1 MSEVVTGDAVVVEVR
16 VAQMPSRAVAVVID
30 MLVQGVL
37 MIGFAVLL
45 LNFAGI
51 SDSALFAAANIV
63 MVVLVI
69 VGYPVIFETAT
80 RGRSLGKLAL
90 GLRVVGDDGS
100 PERFRQALMRGLAGV
115 MEFWMFSGAPAL
127 ISSLVSQRGKRLG
140 DVFAG
145 TIVISERAPRDT
157 TQAIVMPPQLAAW
170 AARLE
175 LSQLPDD
182 VASAARQYLARW
194 YDLAPA
200 VQHEMGVR
208 IANQVASYVS
218 PAAPGGAPPH
228 AYLSAVLA
236 ERRRREEVRL
246 ARHTRLPAPW
256 SQPPG
261 PQPVQPAGP
270 PHTQQPIPAPQA
282 PWAQPPGA
290 PHPQPVGAQPAP
302 VPPGRWAQQ
311 EPAAPWSQPWQ
322 VPQSASPVPQ
332 PSVPQPSPPGTVSP
346 NPWALP
352 GQSAPAQQAAQP
364 QPATGWHPGPTL
376 PSPQG
381 PQAPGQPETGWQPG
395 HVSPQHPMPHPAQPG
410 PVQAGPGVDRRP
422 TALPD
427 YRRPE
432 EPPGVT
438 PGGFAPPA

>member
-45 LNFAGI
+45 INFAGI

-69 VGYPVIFETAT
+69 VGYPVLFETAT

-175 LSQLPDD
+175 LSQLPDE
-182 VASAARQYLARW
+182 VASAARQYLSRW

-246 ARHTRLPAPW
+246 ARHTRPPAPW
-256 SQPPG
+256 TQPPAPPHPVSPPH
-261 PQPVQPAGP
+261 PQPVS
-270 PHTQQPIPAPQA
+270 
-282 PWAQPPGA
+282 A
-290 PHPQPVGAQPAP
+290 PHPQPVNPSRAQPAP
-302 VPPGRWAQQ
+302 APPGRWAQQ

-322 VPQSASPVPQ
+322 VPQSASPQVPQ
-332 PSVPQPSPPGTVSP
+332 PVSQPSTGPVSP
-346 NPWALP
+346 SPWALP
-352 GQSAPAQQAAQP
+352 GQPAPVQQAAQP
-364 QPATGWHPGPTL
+364 GTGWHPGPTL
-376 PSPQG
+376 PPPQR
-381 PQAPGQPETGWQPG
+381 PPAPGQPETGWQPG
-395 HVSPQHPMPHPAQPG
+395 QVSPQHPMPHPAQPHPVQPG
-410 PVQAGPGVDRRP
+410 PVQAGPVQPGPAVDRRP

-427 YRRPE
+427 YSRPA